1 MTQGSLWKNMF
12 FFSVPLIFSQILE
25 VMFNLSDV
33 AVVGHFADYKAL
45 GSVGSTTTLVT
56 LFTGLLIGLGSGV
69 NVQVAN
75 KLGAGDKKATK
86 ETIHSALIIC
96 AAAGIFVCL
105 ICLLFAGP
113 MLSMMNT
120 KPELL
125 DQAVLYMKVFA
136 LGMPATAVYNFGNGV
151 LSARGDTK
159 RPMYY
164 LAFAGILNVLLN
176 LIFVIVFHMA
186 AVGVATASAIAQYV
200 SGGLILIHLM
210 RRDDECKVR
219 LRNLRYHNIYG
230 KGVLYLGVPS
240 GLQNAIFAIANL
252 FVQSGVN
259 SFDAIMVSG
268 NAAAANADNLI
279 YNVMF
284 AFYVA
289 CSSFMSQNWGAG
301 NKERMKKCY
310 LVTLTY
316 SFSAGLLLGGAL
328 FFFGRPFLSLFATEP
343 AVIAAGMHRIR
354 IMGFSYAFSA
364 FMDCAIASS
373 RGIGKSIAPTFIV
386 IMGSCVFRI
395 IWIYTVFAYF
405 QQFHLCICCTSS
417 PGDSQR
423 LQKPYTLKLVSKRCL
438 HNRFPKEK
446 RGISQISN
454 ICKNLLFFL
463 STIYS
468 ALVILL
474 SILKYQLSCSADSCI
489 ISKSSKLKFHI
500 LICKERF
507 FHKWFFDK

>member
-1 MTQGSLWKNMF
+1 MNNEITKRRKRTIEMTQGSLWKNMF

-210 RRDDECKVR
+210 RRDDEYKVC

-343 AVIAAGMHRIR
+343 TVIAAGMHRIR

-405 QQFHLCICCTSS
+405 HTIPSL
-417 PGDSQR
+417 
-423 LQKPYTLKLVSKRCL
+423 Y
-438 HNRFPKEK
+438 
-446 RGISQISN
+446 
-454 ICKNLLFFL
+454 LLYIFSWGL
-463 STIYS
+463 TAIAETIYFKVS
-468 ALVILL
+468 FKKVLA
-474 SILKYQLSCSADSCI
+474 
-489 ISKSSKLKFHI
+489 
-500 LICKERF
+500 
-507 FHKWFFDK
+507 

>member
-1 MTQGSLWKNMF
+1 
-12 FFSVPLIFSQILE
+12 
-25 VMFNLSDV
+25 
-33 AVVGHFADYKAL
+33 
-45 GSVGSTTTLVT
+45 
-56 LFTGLLIGLGSGV
+56 
-69 NVQVAN
+69 
-75 KLGAGDKKATK
+75 
-86 ETIHSALIIC
+86 
-96 AAAGIFVCL
+96 
-105 ICLLFAGP
+105 
-113 MLSMMNT
+113 MMNT

-284 AFYVA
+284 AFYVP
-289 CSSFMSQNWGAG
+289 
-301 NKERMKKCY
+301 
-310 LVTLTY
+310 V
-316 SFSAGLLLGGAL
+316 
-328 FFFGRPFLSLFATEP
+328 P
-343 AVIAAGMHRIR
+343 
-354 IMGFSYAFSA
+354 
-364 FMDCAIASS
+364 
-373 RGIGKSIAPTFIV
+373 
-386 IMGSCVFRI
+386 
-395 IWIYTVFAYF
+395 
-405 QQFHLCICCTSS
+405 
-417 PGDSQR
+417 
-423 LQKPYTLKLVSKRCL
+423 VS
-438 HNRFPKEK
+438 
-446 RGISQISN
+446 
-454 ICKNLLFFL
+454 
-463 STIYS
+463 
-468 ALVILL
+468 
-474 SILKYQLSCSADSCI
+474 
-489 ISKSSKLKFHI
+489 
-500 LICKERF
+500 
-507 FHKWFFDK
+507 